1 MTGDGATGSGRC
13 ARASARARASLSARP
28 RNREAPGPGRAH
40 SAPARTLPRTDPP
53 GLFPGPARTRQV
65 YAHRVGRTARAGL
78 AGTAI
83 SLVAT
88 DVAVEAGALAELRA
102 VYGEALKPLNVEHAK
117 VRGDG

>member
-1 MTGDGATGSGRC
+1 
-13 ARASARARASLSARP
+13 
-28 RNREAPGPGRAH
+28 
-40 SAPARTLPRTDPP
+40 
-53 GLFPGPARTRQV
+53 
-65 YAHRVGRTARAGL
+65 VGRTARAGL